1 MTTPQE
7 SQRLKKS
14 IAGLLGLLGIT
25 ILVQG
30 IVIAMH
36 PNDVELGIMVIV
48 FGLFCSFGAWRL
60 WPASTSEKIQN
71 SNEQEQPP
79 FSPESFPLLLAGMSV
94 VMTLLWSIM
103 ITTGDDDLFWTW
115 VIISPVYLI
124 CLGHSFSLHS
134 GMVKKS
140 IPFAASYALACL
152 IWIVF
157 VNIHGHPWGWSSEQ
171 IIEMMWLS
179 ILPPIILTIWNE
191 FFVESSDI
199 QPLRRVGIIA
209 SLPFCVTG
217 YAGLIFFIPTLI
229 LLSLVRLFFYNRY
242 ERKKES

>member
-1 MTTPQE
+1 M
-7 SQRLKKS
+7 KKF

-48 FGLFCSFGAWRL
+48 FGLFFSFGACRL

-71 SNEQEQPP
+71 SNEQELPP
-79 FSPESFPLLLAGMSV
+79 YSAESFPLLLAGMSV
-94 VMTLLWSIM
+94 VMTLVWSM
-103 ITTGDDDLFWTW
+103 MFTTGDDDLFWTW

-124 CLGHSFSLHS
+124 CLGHNFSLHT
-134 GMVKKS
+134 GMVKKA
-140 IPFAASYALACL
+140 IPFAVSYALACL
-152 IWIVF
+152 IWVVF
-157 VNIHGHPWGWSSEQ
+157 VNIHGHPWGWSSDQ
-171 IIEMMWLS
+171 FSEMMWLS

-199 QPLRRVGIIA
+199 QPLRRVGIVA

-217 YAGLIFFIPTLI
+217 FVGLIFFIPTLI
-229 LLSLVRLFFYNRY
+229 LLSLARLFFYNRY
-242 ERKKES
+242 ERKNES